1 MIQEK
6 GDEPVV
12 KLAKDFIENCK
23 DFEVRELPQKE
34 QAKSADE
41 PKTEQPDNLRVV
53 QYDEYVKTR
62 TSHRFL
68 GGEKYLE
75 IEQLDETDILEKG
88 GLKIFYNEEMDLKVE
103 WATTSIMLQ
112 SLYIGEH
119 VLSLSPVSKFDI
131 GQYCST
137 IKEKWGE
144 GNVASWFKN
153 KPLYV
158 CEYVE
163 NEGLMTCIDQL
174 APKIEALQITL
185 LYLPKFE
192 CALANCS
199 DQEQMQ
205 ILKSLNDFAYKNH
218 ICILAALQP
227 YRDAPYGFNVF
238 NSMRYVQHKILE
250 KAVPNRAIYFV
261 GYSYDYSRAEIA
273 WWDCSIY
280 ASRRLSIKMPENIY
294 CRDVE

>member
-1 MIQEK
+1 MQEK

-34 QAKSADE
+34 QINSTDD
-41 PKTEQPDNLRVV
+41 PKTEQPDNMRVV
-53 QYDEYVKTR
+53 RYDEYVKAR
-62 TSHRFL
+62 TSHRL
-68 GGEKYLE
+68 VDGDRHLVT
-75 IEQLDETDILEKG
+75 EQLDETDILEKG
-88 GLKIFYNEEMDLKVE
+88 GLKIFYNDEIDLKVE
-103 WATTSIMLQ
+103 WTTTSIILQ

-137 IKEKWGE
+137 IKEQWGD
-144 GNVASWFKN
+144 GNVAFWFKD
-153 KPLYV
+153 KPQYV

-185 LYLPKFE
+185 LYLPKLE
-192 CALANCS
+192 CAFANRS
-199 DQEQMQ
+199 GREQLQ
-205 ILKSLNDFAYKNH
+205 ILKSLNEFAFKNH

-227 YRDAPYGFNVF
+227 YRDAVCGSNVF
-238 NSMRYVQHKILE
+238 NSMRYVQHKILAR
-250 KAVPNRAIYFV
+250 AVPNRAIYLV
-261 GYSYDYSRAEIA
+261 DYSDDYSRAEIA
-273 WWDCSIY
+273 WWDRSIY
-280 ASRRLSIKMPENIY
+280 APRWLSIKMPENIY
-294 CRDVE
+294 NRDME

>member
-1 MIQEK
+1 MQEK

-12 KLAKDFIENCK
+12 KLAKGFIENCK
-23 DFEVRELPQKE
+23 DFEVRELPQQE
-34 QAKSADE
+34 QINSTDD
-41 PKTEQPDNLRVV
+41 PKTEQPDNMRVV
-53 QYDEYVKTR
+53 RYDEYVKAR

-68 GGEKYLE
+68 EGEKYLE
-75 IEQLDETDILEKG
+75 IEQLEETDILEKG
-88 GLKIFYNEEMDLKVE
+88 GLKILYNEEMDLKVE
-103 WATTSIMLQ
+103 WTTTSIILQ

-144 GNVASWFKN
+144 GNMAFWFKN

-174 APKIEALQITL
+174 APKIEGLQITL
-185 LYLPKFE
+185 LYLPKLE
-192 CALANCS
+192 CSLANCS

-205 ILKSLNDFAYKNH
+205 ILKSLNDFAFKNH

-227 YRDAPYGFNVF
+227 YRDTRCGSNVF
-238 NSMRYVQHKILE
+238 NAMRYVQHKILAR
-250 KAVPNRAIYFV
+250 AVPNRAIYRV
-261 GYSYDYSRAEIA
+261 DYSHDYSRAEIY
-273 WWDCSIY
+273 WWNSSTY
-280 ASRRLSIKMPENIY
+280 APRLLSIKMPENIY
-294 CRDVE
+294 DRDME

>member
-1 MIQEK
+1 MQEK

-12 KLAKDFIENCK
+12 KLAKNFIENCK
-23 DFEVRELPQKE
+23 DFEIRELPQKE
-34 QAKSADE
+34 QTESADA

-68 GGEKYLE
+68 GEEKYLE

-88 GLKIFYNEEMDLKVE
+88 GLKIFYNEKMDLKVE

-131 GQYCST
+131 GRYCST

-153 KPLYV
+153 KPLYI
-158 CEYVE
+158 CE
-163 NEGLMTCIDQL
+163 
-174 APKIEALQITL
+174 
-185 LYLPKFE
+185 
-192 CALANCS
+192 
-199 DQEQMQ
+199 
-205 ILKSLNDFAYKNH
+205 
-218 ICILAALQP
+218 
-227 YRDAPYGFNVF
+227 
-238 NSMRYVQHKILE
+238 
-250 KAVPNRAIYFV
+250 
-261 GYSYDYSRAEIA
+261 
-273 WWDCSIY
+273 
-280 ASRRLSIKMPENIY
+280 
-294 CRDVE
+294 

>member
-1 MIQEK
+1 MMQEK

-23 DFEVRELPQKE
+23 DFEIRELPQKE

-144 GNVASWFKN
+144 GNVAFWFKN

-174 APKIEALQITL
+174 TPKIEALQITL
-185 LYLPKFE
+185 LYLPKLE

-205 ILKSLNDFAYKNH
+205 ILKSLNDFAFKNH

-227 YRDAPYGFNVF
+227 YRDARCGSNVF
-238 NSMRYVQHKILE
+238 NSMCYVQHEILAR
-250 KAVPNRAIYFV
+250 AVPNRAIYRV
-261 GYSYDYSRAEIA
+261 DYSDDYSRAEIY
-273 WWDCSIY
+273 WWSSSTY
-280 ASRRLSIKMPENIY
+280 APRRLSIKMPENIY
-294 CRDVE
+294 YRDVE

>member
-1 MIQEK
+1 M
-6 GDEPVV
+6 
-12 KLAKDFIENCK
+12 
-23 DFEVRELPQKE
+23 
-34 QAKSADE
+34 
-41 PKTEQPDNLRVV
+41 
-53 QYDEYVKTR
+53 
-62 TSHRFL
+62 
-68 GGEKYLE
+68 
-75 IEQLDETDILEKG
+75 
-88 GLKIFYNEEMDLKVE
+88 
-103 WATTSIMLQ
+103 
-112 SLYIGEH
+112 
-119 VLSLSPVSKFDI
+119 SLSPVSKFDI

-153 KPLYV
+153 KPLYI

-163 NEGLMTCIDQL
+163 NEDLMTYIDKL
-174 APKIEALQITL
+174 VSKIDAFQITV
-185 LYLPKFE
+185 LYLPKLE
-192 CALANCS
+192 CALANRS
-199 DQEQMQ
+199 SREQMQ

-294 CRDVE
+294 YRDNE

>member
-23 DFEVRELPQKE
+23 DFEIRELPQKE
-34 QAKSADE
+34 QAKSADD
-41 PKTEQPDNLRVV
+41 PKTEQPDDLRVV

-68 GGEKYLE
+68 EGEKYLE
-75 IEQLDETDILEKG
+75 IEQLDKTDILEKG
-88 GLKIFYNEEMDLKVE
+88 GLKIFYNEEMDIKVE

-153 KPLYV
+153 KPLYI

-163 NEGLMTCIDQL
+163 NEDLMTYIDKL
-174 APKIEALQITL
+174 VSKIDAFQITV
-185 LYLPKFE
+185 LYLPKLE
-192 CALANCS
+192 CALANRS
-199 DQEQMQ
+199 SREQMQ
-205 ILKSLNDFAYKNH
+205 ILKSLNDFAFKNH
-218 ICILAALQP
+218 ICILAALQL

-273 WWDCSIY
+273 WWDRSIY
-280 ASRRLSIKMPENIY
+280 TSRRLSIKMPENIY
-294 CRDVE
+294 YRDNE